1 MKSEIGPKTF
11 AMCLAAVASIL
22 LVMLFP
28 VASLHGPYCTV
39 HGPVTDASFEKIAFV
54 GQLLAIT
61 ICAVLR
67 KRLGSAPA
75 IRYARVWQQAPASTR
90 AGYDRDLVMVHCAPQ
105 R

>member
-67 KRLGSAPA
+67 KRLGSAWA
-75 IRYARVWQQAPASTR
+75 IRYVRVWQQAPASTR

>member
-1 MKSEIGPKTF
+1 VKPEIGPKKF
-11 AMCLAAVASIL
+11 AMCLAAVASLL

-39 HGPVTDASFEKIAFV
+39 HGPVTDTSFEKIAFV

-67 KRLGSAPA
+67 KRLSSAPTL
-75 IRYARVWQQAPASTR
+75 RYAWVGQQPSAAR
-90 AGYDRDLVMVHCAPQ
+90 DAHDRDLVTVHCAPQ